1 MPLYKEL
8 KGGTGKYMSK
18 KIPGVAEDKHKAGE
32 FPQRRVID
40 KAPVNLGLFT
50 GQKGKGMI
58 YLPLL
63 LPERSRILHHEGIAD
78 IQAPVF
84 EHATDLLGLQCWIV
98 SKPTAD
104 Q

>member
-1 MPLYKEL
+1 M
-8 KGGTGKYMSK
+8 TQDKY
-18 KIPGVAEDKHKAGE
+18 KAGE
-32 FPQRRVID
+32 FSQRRVID
-40 KAPVNLGLFT
+40 KTPINLGLFS
-50 GQKGKGMI
+50 GQKGKGII

-84 EHATDLLGLQCWIV
+84 KHATDLFGLQCRIV

-104 Q
+104 QRTISLQHAGPTRLTAG